1 MATMNVTYVVESGS
15 CLPVAQAISREATV
29 RFTVARIRSNATRSL
44 GFRGWGAGSHWWF
57 MRTSMRAG
65 ISFFTPRPRAMALRT
80 MARAGGTEPEAL
92 NAALPLPGEFHAVAM
107 TVLAF
112 LENHSAKIIMQ
123 PAAKRM

>member
-44 GFRGWGAGSHWWF
+44 GFRGWGAGSHWWV

-80 MARAGGTEPEAL
+80 MARAGGTEPKRSMPPSPCRESST
-92 NAALPLPGEFHAVAM
+92 PVAM